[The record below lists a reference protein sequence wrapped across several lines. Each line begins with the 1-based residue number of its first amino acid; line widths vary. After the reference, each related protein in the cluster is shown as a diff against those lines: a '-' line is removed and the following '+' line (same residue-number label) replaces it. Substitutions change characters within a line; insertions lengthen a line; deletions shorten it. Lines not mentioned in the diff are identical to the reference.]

1 MQRFVSDWL
10 SLQRSH
16 LREWVAGVHFDP
28 LDIYQRRSDQVLLQA
43 LLGTGSLAESAA
55 ESVSLRML
63 TATAAIAAWPACLN
77 LGTPMP

>member
-43 LLGTGSLAESAA
+43 LLARYLWQSLLQRLSA
-55 ESVSLRML
+55 
-63 TATAAIAAWPACLN
+63 C
-77 LGTPMP
+77 GC